1 LSEQQSEYPV
11 GKGRAHYFFILFF
24 LVSTVDYL
32 DRMVVTALFPFM
44 KAELGVSDTQLSLL
58 VSAIFW
64 SVMAFSVPIAF
75 LLDRWSR
82 TKAVGLF
89 TNGWSI
95 CCAVIGT
102 LKTFP
107 AIFSFRLLM
116 GIGESSY
123 STGCTAL
130 VSAYYPERLRAR
142 MNGILTASVPVGAVL
157 GTIGGGIIAEMLGW
171 RYAFGIVAIPAF
183 IIGLLFIFTLK
194 DYKSVDLT
202 KTVAAG
208 IDAGKKV
215 KMKVVDIAKDIFS
228 KPSLVMNFMGFVGNV
243 FVPTALMTWLP
254 TYFYKLM
261 DKPNMETAAMQTAG
275 IFILAVVGA
284 PIGGIVTD
292 AIRKRVKRARMIVPA
307 VTSVIA
313 ASLLFIAFSMP
324 PGTSQYFVLLG
335 MGFFAPWFYG
345 GAATVTQDVVHPGL
359 RATSYGIA
367 NVVQNLL
374 GASLGPIFVGVIS
387 DRINLTAGLQMLPIF
402 MVFGGVM
409 FFIGSFFYLRDVDRA
424 EKVTVQFK

>member
-1 LSEQQSEYPV
+1 MSEQQAEYPV
-11 GKGRAHYFFILFF
+11 GKGRAYYFFTLFF

-44 KAELGVSDTQLSLL
+44 KAELGVSDTQLALL

-82 TKAVGLF
+82 TKGVGLF
-89 TNGWSI
+89 TIGWSI

-130 VSAYYPERLRAR
+130 VSAYFPERLRAR

-202 KTVAAG
+202 KTIAAG
-208 IDAGKKV
+208 VDAGKKV

-243 FVPTALMTWLP
+243 FVTTALMTWLP

-307 VTSVIA
+307 ITSVIA
-313 ASLLFIAFSMP
+313 ASLLLIAFSLP
-324 PGTSQYFVLLG
+324 PGTSQYIVLLG

-345 GAATVTQDVVHPGL
+345 GAATVTQDVVHAGL
-359 RATSYGIA
+359 RSTSYGVA

-387 DRINLTAGLQMLPIF
+387 DRINLVTALQMLPMF

-409 FFIGSFFYLRDVDRA
+409 FFIGSFFYLRDVDRV
-424 EKVTVQFK
+424 EKVTVEFA